1 MKLKGLNSNKAL
13 EINSAYIDQNN
24 VERKLQFSGITRS
37 GTVVAL
43 LLMSSQLE
51 AASPICIAF
60 SDADA
65 SIAQVY
71 VSSNAIGATGG
82 KNGTIIIPRFACD
95 WGIYRIVFLDKG
107 LSVKAID

>member
-1 MKLKGLNSNKAL
+1 
-13 EINSAYIDQNN
+13 
-24 VERKLQFSGITRS
+24 
-37 GTVVAL
+37 
-43 LLMSSQLE
+43 MSSQLE
-51 AASPICIAF
+51 AAPPICIAF
-60 SDADA
+60 SDADV

-82 KNGTIIIPRFACD
+82 KNGTITIPRFAGD